1 VAVSRDTIHANWLP
15 NEPTLLQLLAHGG
28 LLHDILGFEALSSGA
43 WYVAIDFQLYALLIL
58 LCYAL
63 QSPTNKRLSIVVA
76 LLCSASMWQFNRVDE
91 LDIWAIY
98 FLAAYG
104 LGVLAAWA
112 KRSAFE
118 AKVFVFSNQA
128 VFKQKIKLKNQK
140 SFTIK
145 TSLEFM
151 TCNDVQCLPPATLEF
166 QVLVPEGGAKK

>member
-1 VAVSRDTIHANWLP
+1 MRS
-15 NEPTLLQLLAHGG
+15 LLVFLFF
-28 LLHDILGFEALSSGA
+28 IISVLGFSQNPLKPVVWSTTYVEKSDTEGEIIFTALIDKKWHIYSQRPTDVGPIPTSFTVTPSADFELVGKVEEEQA
-43 WYVAIDFQLYALLIL
+43 HEEYVA
-58 LCYAL
+58 
-63 QSPTNKRLSIVVA
+63 
-76 LLCSASMWQFNRVDE
+76 
-91 LDIWAIY
+91 
-98 FLAAYG
+98 
-104 LGVLAAWA
+104 
-112 KRSAFE
+112 AFE